1 MTAVAPGSVLG
12 AEELSVQIPKTF
24 QCPKCGAPI
33 PFHYG
38 DMSAECEFCGSTVA
52 VPAELRPPPP
62 TQAFPPPYPAPQP
75 APIVPPT
82 QRLAPPTIEVIAD
95 ARPARRR
102 RSCSATLVLI
112 ALLLIASAGVLVFV
126 ASKTPFFFA
135 NLAAGGFARLDK
147 TYGGSP
153 GAADVTDAVGVAV
166 DGTGNISVVSYGGQ
180 VSRFSPDGAALSG
193 WAVEGNDLSIR
204 TIKADN
210 AGNVYIMYGGAIHKY
225 DGAQGFQ
232 TKVIT
237 VDETFGLY
245 DLAIAPDSSLLSYVG
260 GATDQLVRFDPSGTE
275 VARYRNAL
283 SEITGDTGVPP
294 WQVRLAT
301 GSDGTIYLLNQDSK
315 YSPVFVYTAE
325 GKYKTRLG
333 AYGDAQD
340 QLQYP
345 QAIAV
350 DGKDRIYIADRDGV
364 KISDADGT
372 YVGIARMPFT
382 GSISGMAFDKYN
394 RLYVVSRSEKKV
406 YRFALNEPQ

>member
-1 MTAVAPGSVLG
+1 M
-12 AEELSVQIPKTF
+12 QIPKTF

-82 QRLAPPTIEVIAD
+82 QRLAPPTIEVVAD
-95 ARPARRR
+95 ARPARRS

-112 ALLLIASAGVLVFV
+112 ALLLIASAAVLAFV
-126 ASKTPFFFA
+126 ASRTPFFFA

-147 TYGGSP
+147 TYGGGP
-153 GAADVTDAVGVAV
+153 GEAEVADAVGVAV
-166 DGTGNISVVSYGGQ
+166 DDAGNISSVSYGGR
-180 VSRFSPDGAALSG
+180 VFRFSPDGTALAG
-193 WAVEGNDLSIR
+193 WSVEGKDLSVR

-210 AGNVYIMYGGAIHKY
+210 AGNVYIMYGGAIHKH

-232 TKVIT
+232 TKAIT
-237 VDETFGLY
+237 VDDAFGLY
-245 DLAIAPDSSLLSYVG
+245 DLAVAPDGSLLSYVG
-260 GATDQLVRFDPSGTE
+260 GATDQLVRFDPTGIE
-275 VARYRNAL
+275 VARYRNPL
-283 SEITGDTGVPP
+283 SEIIGGAGVPP

-301 GSDGTIYLLNQDSK
+301 GTDGTIYLLNQDSK
-315 YSPVFVYTAE
+315 YSPVFVYTPE
-325 GKYKTRLG
+325 GKYLTRIG

-345 QAIAV
+345 QAIALDSKNRV
-350 DGKDRIYIADRDGV
+350 YIGDSGGV
-364 KISDADGT
+364 KIFGADGK

-382 GSISGMAFDKYN
+382 GTISGMAFDKSN